1 MRRFLFLLLVIGLT
15 FSCAQRKVTT
25 SEPGKAVPPSR
36 PPVMEQPVEVT
47 PGVVGEPEVP
57 GIETTEIKEVPAEM
71 KVSEEAKK
79 DVLKDIHFDFDR
91 YDVKDEDKPVLRAI
105 ADWMIENPGTR
116 LLIEGHCDE
125 RGTSEYNL
133 GLGDR
138 RAKSAKDYLV
148 TLGVSADRLQTV
160 SYGEEKP
167 LCTES
172 TEECWAKNRRAHFV
186 VLSGEDGK

>member
-1 MRRFLFLLLVIGLT
+1 MRRFLFLLLVVGLT

-25 SEPGKAVPPSR
+25 SEPGKVIPSEE
-36 PPVMEQPVEVT
+36 VKAEQSREET
-47 PGVVGEPEVP
+47 PAIIGEQDISN
-57 GIETTEIKEVPAEM
+57 IETTEIKEAPVAM
-71 KVSEEAKK
+71 KVSEEEKK
-79 DVLKDIHFDFDR
+79 NVLRDIYFDFDR
-91 YDVKDEDKPVLRAI
+91 YDVKAEDKPVLRAV
-105 ADWMIENPGTR
+105 ADWMLENPDVK
-116 LLIEGHCDE
+116 LVIEGHCDD

-138 RAKSAKDYLV
+138 RAKSTKDYLI
-148 TLGVSADRLQTV
+148 TLGVPADRLQTV

-186 VLSGEDGK
+186 VLQQEAGK

>member
-1 MRRFLFLLLVIGLT
+1 MRRFLFLLLVVGLT

-25 SEPGKAVPPSR
+25 SELGSAVPSEK
-36 PPVMEQPVEVT
+36 VKAEQPRKET
-47 PGVVGEPEVP
+47 SAIAGEQDISN
-57 GIETTEIKEVPAEM
+57 IETTKIKEATVPM
-71 KVSEEAKK
+71 KVSEEEKK
-79 DVLKDIHFDFDR
+79 NVLRDIHFDFDR

-105 ADWMIENPGTR
+105 ADWMLENPDAR
-116 LLIEGHCDE
+116 LVIEGHCDE

-138 RAKSAKDYLV
+138 RAKSTKDYLI

-172 TEECWAKNRRAHFV
+172 TEACWSRNRRAHFV
-186 VLSGEDGK
+186 VLKQEAGK

>member
-1 MRRFLFLLLVIGLT
+1 MRRFLFLLLLVGLT
-15 FSCAQRKVTT
+15 FSCAQREITT
-25 SEPGKAVPPSR
+25 PEPGKVIPSEK
-36 PPVMEQPVEVT
+36 VKAEQPREEA
-47 PGVVGEPEVP
+47 PNIVGEEEVP
-57 GIETTEIKEVPAEM
+57 KIETTEIEKAPSAI
-71 KVSEEAKK
+71 KVSEKEQK

-91 YDVKDEDKPVLRAI
+91 YDVKDADKPVLRAI
-105 ADWMIENPGTR
+105 ADWMLDNPADR
-116 LLIEGHCDE
+116 LVIEGNCDE

-138 RAKSAKDYLV
+138 RATSTKDYLI

-172 TEECWAKNRRAHFV
+172 NEACWAKNRRAHFV
-186 VLSGEDGK
+186 VLKQEAGK